1 MDDVLSERLA
11 DRLTGG
17 RPRDRR
23 RLEALQQ
30 VSQAV
35 GSIVDRLE
43 LIRAIVR
50 QLTTVFE
57 ADRSSFYLHDPK
69 RCILWTQVAEG
80 LEQWPGR
87 FEIEDD
93 EGICG
98 YVFGKRKSLCIQ
110 DVMQDPRFARDVAA
124 TTGYYPRSMLVAPV
138 MHVSGRC
145 DGVLQV
151 MDRQVDRFTKDDIP
165 LIDAIAV
172 LVGISLENGRLH
184 LQQKRQF
191 DSFVRAMS
199 AALDSRD
206 STTAIHSI
214 NVANYAMAIGQVL
227 DLDPGEVE
235 SLRIAGLL
243 HDIGKIGVPE
253 KVLTKPGKLTGEEF
267 ERMKQHAADSRKIL
281 SQIEF
286 IDEWKGL
293 DFVAAAH
300 HEKLDGSGY
309 PDGLSGDQI
318 PLKARILAVADI
330 FDALTQ
336 TRHYRGEM
344 DTSKALA
351 IIDKMTP
358 HQLDMRCVTA
368 LKRFLGLQPQAVRPS
383 PQVEAQNHT
392 E

>member
-1 MDDVLSERLA
+1 MV
-11 DRLTGG
+11 
-17 RPRDRR
+17 
-23 RLEALQQ
+23 Q
-30 VSQAV
+30 VSQAI
-35 GSIVDRLE
+35 GSIVDRHE
-43 LIRAIVR
+43 LIRTIVR
-50 QLTTVFE
+50 ELTLVFE
-57 ADRSSFYLHDPK
+57 ADRTSFYLHDPK
-69 RCILWTQVAEG
+69 RSILWTQVAEG
-80 LEQWPGR
+80 LEHWPGR
-87 FEIEDD
+87 FEIDDD

-98 YVFGKRKSLCIQ
+98 NVFGKRKTLYIH
-110 DVMQDPRFARDVAA
+110 DVMQDPRFARDIAA

-138 MHVSGRC
+138 THVSGRC

-151 MDRQVDRFTKDDIP
+151 MDRKVGHFTKDDVP
-165 LIDAIAV
+165 LIGAIAV

-199 AALDSRD
+199 AALDARD
-206 STTAIHSI
+206 ATTAIHSI
-214 NVANYAMAIGQVL
+214 NVANYAMGIGQIMN
-227 DLDPGEVE
+227 LDPGEIE

-253 KVLTKPGKLTGEEF
+253 KVLTKPGKLTHDEF

-286 IDEWKGL
+286 IDPLKGL

-309 PDGLSGDQI
+309 PDGLAGDQI
-318 PLKARILAVADI
+318 PLKSRILAVADI

-344 DTSKALA
+344 KTGKALA
-351 IIDKMTP
+351 IIDEMTP
-358 HQLDMRCVTA
+358 HQLDSRCVTA
-368 LKRFLGLQPQAVRPS
+368 LKRFLGHPQDVVHRGAKDVARKPA
-383 PQVEAQNHT
+383 E
-392 E
+392 